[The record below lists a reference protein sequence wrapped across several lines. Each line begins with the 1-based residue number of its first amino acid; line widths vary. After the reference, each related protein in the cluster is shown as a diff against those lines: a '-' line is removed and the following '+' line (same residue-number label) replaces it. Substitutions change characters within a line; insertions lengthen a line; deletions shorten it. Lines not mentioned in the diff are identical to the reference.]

1 MVVLRLDE
9 IGGEVVLSAPT
20 HEAAC
25 DWAEALALAVA
36 AGGRPLAPTSASSAG
51 SSSSGGTGTSAMVA
65 AGTRRGRAAKSKA
78 LSAADESPAFPY
90 APDAPSI
97 HALLEEQRHH
107 VRRKRIALN
116 RSATDSRTDYEPE
129 PAAAAAVVGP
139 PLPVL
144 KGYIRADWLARQ
156 CELHASA
163 VAIQCLVR
171 TRQVPGYRM
180 DGQKKGARE
189 AAMPRACALSY
200 ASIVRVWMCSSFA
213 IRCTSLRCVAVWPAA
228 YRRGASFKRCS
239 RCGGRGEID
248 PPSASKVR

>member
-1 MVVLRLDE
+1 M
-9 IGGEVVLSAPT
+9 
-20 HEAAC
+20 
-25 DWAEALALAVA
+25 
-36 AGGRPLAPTSASSAG
+36 
-51 SSSSGGTGTSAMVA
+51 
-65 AGTRRGRAAKSKA
+65 
-78 LSAADESPAFPY
+78 
-90 APDAPSI
+90 
-97 HALLEEQRHH
+97 
-107 VRRKRIALN
+107 RRKRIAALN
-116 RSATDSRTDYEPE
+116 RSAMDSRTDYELE
-129 PAAAAAVVGP
+129 PAAAAAAVVGP

-180 DGQKKGARE
+180 DRRKERVKLQC
-189 AAMPRACALSY
+189 PVHVSY
-200 ASIVRVWMCSSFA
+200 LVRVWACSSFA

-239 RCGGRGEID
+239 RCGVRGEID